1 MNSNWTYKKLGELGQ
16 VITGSTP
23 ATKDSRN
30 YTSQDVCFFKPSDFD
45 ANSFTVLKSSEYH
58 ISQYAYEHSR
68 QLPKD
73 SILTTCIGIIGKVG
87 ILDNDA
93 TCNQQ
98 INAIIPNREIIV
110 PRFLGYSI
118 MSIKKIL
125 TETANAPVVP
135 LLNKSQ
141 FSSISIPVPSLVE
154 QQAIVNELDTIH
166 SVLDKQNAQLLE
178 LDKLAQAIFYDMFGD
193 PIANDRG
200 WEVKQL
206 SEIVSVQCTLSYGIV
221 QPGDGV
227 EDGVPVVRPVD
238 LIDTFVSVKGLK
250 KTTPEIS
257 NSYKRTLLTGREL
270 LMCVRGTIG
279 VVGMATN
286 ELKGCNVTRG
296 ITPILFNNDATKWL
310 VFYIMKTREMKQ
322 KLAELTRGIAL
333 KGINMSDVRKL
344 PIVFPSLV
352 LQQQFAE
359 RVEAI
364 EQQKQL
370 LRQSIRETEKLL
382 AARMQHY
389 FD

>member
-178 LDKLAQAIFYDMFGD
+178 LDKLAQAVFYDMFGD
-193 PIANDRG
+193 PSVNEKG
-200 WEVKQL
+200 WEMKTFGDVGTFKRGGGFLKSDFVEHGIPCIHYGQIHTKFGSYITSHI
-206 SEIVSVQCTLSYGIV
+206 SEISPALSNKTRFASNG
-221 QPGDGV
+221 
-227 EDGVPVVRPVD
+227 D
-238 LIDTFVSVKGLK
+238 LILAITSEDVEGSCKSTAWMGNYDVAVGAHAAIFKHSQNAIYLSFYTRTKAFFHGKERYARGFKVV
-250 KTTPEIS
+250 EI
-257 NSYKRTLLTGREL
+257 KPDDIAKIP
-270 LMCVRGTIG
+270 LM
-279 VVGMATN
+279 
-286 ELKGCNVTRG
+286 
-296 ITPILFNNDATKWL
+296 
-310 VFYIMKTREMKQ
+310 
-322 KLAELTRGIAL
+322 
-333 KGINMSDVRKL
+333 L
-344 PIVFPSLV
+344 PPVE

-382 AARMQHY
+382 AARMQYY